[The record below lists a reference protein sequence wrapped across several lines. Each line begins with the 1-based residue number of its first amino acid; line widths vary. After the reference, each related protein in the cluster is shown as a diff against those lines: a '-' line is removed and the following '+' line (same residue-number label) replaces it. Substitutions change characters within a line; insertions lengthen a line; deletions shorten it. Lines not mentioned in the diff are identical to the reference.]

1 MPFAPS
7 RDVFPLDPLPRV
19 RPRPNSLARHAPPG
33 QPKDSK
39 TYIELRGR
47 RFTSG
52 NQVFRKLFQL
62 YANVRCGATGP
73 ERDAPTGPG
82 RAAPR
87 CSRRPCP
94 PDTLVPPFAC
104 QALEELCWRD
114 VAVPGRRHGHHSR
127 GRDGHVGVRAVPSCP
142 NLNVTRTRMP
152 VEHGGRLHWRGDVGG
167 RRHCRVHQA
176 HHPRR
181 VGGERGGNAGG
192 SLLPLLPLA
201 SRRRLNCTRM
211 PRPALA

>member
-94 PDTLVPPFAC
+94 PDTLVPPTPLSPHLHARPSKNFAGVTSPC
-104 QALEELCWRD
+104 QGVDMVIIREVGTGMWVCAL
-114 VAVPGRRHGHHSR
+114 SR
-127 GRDGHVGVRAVPSCP
+127 LVQ
-142 NLNVTRTRMP
+142 T
-152 VEHGGRLHWRGDVGG
+152 
-167 RRHCRVHQA
+167 
-176 HHPRR
+176 
-181 VGGERGGNAGG
+181 
-192 SLLPLLPLA
+192 
-201 SRRRLNCTRM
+201 
-211 PRPALA
+211 